1 MRASSSS
8 PLFAAIALG
17 FATPGNATV
26 IDFDDGVAGGQVGTA
41 YSDLGLTFS
50 NTEYAVNFGHPG
62 SSGDLGI
69 IATGSVYFFGA
80 DDAISGTFSSLV
92 HEISIHGIHVSEA
105 GVRLEVYDAA
115 DVLIG
120 FDEAWGY
127 DNDFYDLS
135 VSVPGISRFA
145 LYQPFTVGGVN
156 DFGDGALFDSLSF
169 TESNAVP
176 EPATW
181 GMMLIGFGAV
191 GFAMRQLKPPKLAFR
206 RTRSV

>member
-1 MRASSSS
+1 MRASPSS
-8 PLFAAIALG
+8 PLIVAIALG
-17 FATPGNATV
+17 FAVPSNAVV
-26 IDFDDGVAGGQVGTA
+26 IEFDDGVAGGQLGTV
-41 YSDLGLTFS
+41 YSDLGVTFS

-69 IATGSVYFFGA
+69 IATGSSYFFGA
-80 DDAISGTFSSLV
+80 DDALSGTFSSLV
-92 HEISIHGIHVSEA
+92 DQISIRGIHVSEA
-105 GVRLEVYDAA
+105 GVRIDVYDAA

-135 VSVPGISRFA
+135 VSIPGISRFA
-145 LYQPFTVGGVN
+145 VYQPFTVGGVN
-156 DFGDGALFDSLSF
+156 EFGDGTLFDSLSF
-169 TESNAVP
+169 TASSAVP

-191 GFAMRQLKPPKLAFR
+191 GFAMRRLKRPELTFR
-206 RTRSV
+206 RARSV